1 MTVSFTREQREE
13 ARKRA
18 MFPEAVDSRHTYRWS
33 KHGVW
38 VRSKHGWTQTRAR
51 TPFSPPE
58 LVHCPEKDWE
68 GFYTLRHCLCE
79 GDDPTRLL
87 LTGISYGDPPG
98 EIAVHFVVMCDIIK
112 YITGDYPGD
121 AKYNVQKGTTADVAA
136 RLARFLST

>member
-1 MTVSFTREQREE
+1 MTVSFTPEQREA

-18 MFPEAVDSRHTYRWS
+18 MYPEASDSRHTYRWS
-33 KHGVW
+33 EYGV
-38 VRSKHGWTQTRAR
+38 R
-51 TPFSPPE
+51 
-58 LVHCPEKDWE
+58 VHANSGDWE
-68 GFYTLRHCLCE
+68 GFYTLRHCMAE

-112 YITGDYPGD
+112 YITGDHPGD